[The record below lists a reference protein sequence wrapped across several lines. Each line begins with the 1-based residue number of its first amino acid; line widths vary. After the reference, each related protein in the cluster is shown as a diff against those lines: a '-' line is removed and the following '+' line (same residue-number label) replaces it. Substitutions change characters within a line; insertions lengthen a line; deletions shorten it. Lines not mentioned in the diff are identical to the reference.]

1 MILPVV
7 DTQLLLL
14 HREKMAEGSSDPR
27 PYSWVPASSFSFEAV
42 ARLQRVTFIT
52 TFPGIS
58 DHHFILELQPINCK
72 REAEMAPASQSYE
85 VEHVPCR
92 RVRLTHHSDCGITEV
107 TVMIAKATV
116 IKSVSCHSPGSCLLI
131 FLIISG

>member
-14 HREKMAEGSSDPR
+14 HREKMAEWSSDLSPH
-27 PYSWVPASSFSFEAV
+27 SWVPASSFSFAAV

-92 RVRLTHHSDCGITEV
+92 KVKLTHHSDCGITEV
-107 TVMIAKATV
+107 TATIAKVTV
-116 IKSVSCHSPGSCLLI
+116 IKSVSSHSPGSCLLI
-131 FLIISG
+131 F